1 MNILF
6 VCTGNTCRSPMA
18 AVIMEKLAIES
29 GLDILIESA
38 GLFAANG
45 EKASDEAIEAVK
57 KYGVDLNQHRSQ
69 PISDELIERSDLKI
83 TMTDAHKMLL
93 QDVAMDKTVT
103 VCELAGIDD
112 EIEDPF
118 GGDLDDY
125 IQTADMLYI
134 ALTQIADK
142 LLQIQENQS
151 DDENE

>member
-18 AVIMEKLAIES
+18 AVIMEKLALES
-29 GLDILIESA
+29 GLDVLIESA
-38 GLFAANG
+38 GIFAARG
-45 EKASDEAIEAVK
+45 EKASSEAVEAVK
-57 KYGVDLNQHRSQ
+57 KYGVDLTQHRAQ
-69 PISDELIERSDLKI
+69 QITNELIEKSDIII

-93 QDVAMDKTVT
+93 QDVAQDKTVT

-112 EIEDPF
+112 EIEDPY

-142 LLQIQENQS
+142 LLEIQENQN
-151 DDENE
+151 DENE